1 MYGGRATILTSK
13 YLRNLSKV
21 RRQPH
26 LLESLQ
32 TVSFPRNISTAT
44 QLSELRGENNSD
56 FHQNPGGVFN
66 YSSKNTGSL
75 NHSGVDFQEPRTG
88 FQESSSG
95 ARSYFSKDSE
105 GFKQNPHVQNE
116 NFSSRNELKGVNNS
130 DFQQNPD
137 GFFSYRTKNT
147 GSLNKPNWQGQEWA
161 YNQQNSSGVAFQ
173 EPANSTRSYF
183 SKDTEGFKQ
192 NPRSQ
197 NKNFSS
203 RNEFQQTVWRN
214 GSNEFGSRK
223 DYQSNL
229 VPNRNDSGYHGENS
243 TNLLRKSRFGGGLEA
258 QQSQTGVCGQ
268 YQQNLNGYYGGN
280 SEMSQQ
286 NFSGNCTRNVGLC
299 QQNLPNYDPGNVRN
313 VQSEHSE
320 TYPQSAS
327 GYNVERHRNSSGYS
341 REMMGQYQ
349 QNLSSFSPSS
359 AGHQASHQSQ
369 NGMVGHQEMRSS
381 TSVEQSIDSADSSN
395 KKSSIDELDD
405 FCKEGKVK
413 EAVEVLHLLEQ
424 QHVTVDLS
432 RYIMLMDACGEDKS
446 LEDAKSVHEHLLRSH
461 PNLDVKMY
469 NKILEMYGKCG
480 SMNDAFLVFR
490 KMPQRNLT
498 SWDTMI
504 TWLGKNGL
512 GECAI
517 ELFGE
522 FKKTGMEPDGQMF
535 LGVFHACSV
544 VGDIVE
550 GMLHF
555 ESMSKDYGIVLS
567 MEQYVG
573 VVDML
578 GSTGYIDEAME
589 FIERMPIEPSIEV
602 WETMMNLC
610 RIHGNLELGDRCAEI
625 VELLDTSRLDEQ
637 SKTGFLAVKVS
648 DIAKEKEKKKSAQS
662 LLEAR
667 SKVHEY
673 RAGDRSHPDH
683 EKIYALL
690 RGLKQLMKEDGYI
703 PETKFVLHDVD
714 QETKEDALMAHSERL
729 AFAQGLMNS
738 SARSPIRIIKN
749 LRVCGDC
756 HNALKIASKLVG
768 REIIMRDAKRFHHLK
783 DGLCSCRDY
792 W

>member
-1 MYGGRATILTSK
+1 MYRRKATVLTSNL
-13 YLRNLSKV
+13 LRNLTKV
-21 RRQPH
+21 RGQ
-26 LLESLQ
+26 SLHFEPLKI
-32 TVSFPRNISTAT
+32 VPFSRNISTAT
-44 QLSELRGENNSD
+44 QLSELKGENNSD
-56 FHQNPGGVFN
+56 LEQNPDGVFD
-66 YSSKNTGSL
+66 YQVKNT
-75 NHSGVDFQEPRTG
+75 SGVDFQE
-88 FQESSSG
+88 SISG
-95 ARSYFSKDSE
+95 GRRSYFSRNISTVTQLSE
-105 GFKQNPHVQNE
+105 LGGGNIC
-116 NFSSRNELKGVNNS
+116 
-130 DFQQNPD
+130 DFRRNPD
-137 GFFSYRTKNT
+137 RDFDYSSKNL
-147 GSLNKPNWQGQEWA
+147 GSLNKPNWQGQEWG
-161 YNQQNSSGVAFQ
+161 YNQQNTSGVDFQ
-173 EPANSTRSYF
+173 ERKTGFQESASGGRSYF
-183 SKDTEGFKQ
+183 PNDVEGFKQ
-192 NPRSQ
+192 NPHAQ
-197 NKNFSS
+197 NGNFSS
-203 RNEFQQTVWRN
+203 GYESLSSR
-214 GSNEFGSRK
+214 SSDFGSRK
-223 DYQSNL
+223 DYQSTL
-229 VPNRNDSGYHGENS
+229 FDNRNDSGYSGGNS
-243 TNLLRKSRFGGGLEA
+243 SNLSRSSGFEGGLEA
-258 QQSQTGVCGQ
+258 QPSHSGVYGQ
-268 YQQNLNGYYGGN
+268 YHQNGNGYYGGN

-286 NFSGNCTRNVGLC
+286 NFSGNYMRNVGVS
-299 QQNLPNYDPGNVRN
+299 QQNLPIYDPGNVRN
-313 VQSEHSE
+313 VQSGNSGL
-320 TYPQSAS
+320 YPQSAS
-327 GYNVERHRNSSGYS
+327 GYYMESHTNSSGHS
-341 REMMGQYQ
+341 RKMMGQYQ
-349 QNLSSFSPSS
+349 QNLSGFE
-359 AGHQASHQSQ
+359 ASYQSQ
-369 NGMVGHQEMRSS
+369 NGIVGHQEMRSS
-381 TSVEQSIDSADSSN
+381 APVEPSIDYADSSN
-395 KKSSIDELDD
+395 KKGSIDELED

-432 RYIMLMDACGEDKS
+432 RYIMLMDACSEDKS
-446 LEDAKSVHEHLLRSH
+446 LEDAKSVHEHLVRSH
-461 PNLDVKMY
+461 PHLEIKMY

-512 GECAI
+512 GEDAI

-522 FKKTGMEPDGQMF
+522 FKKTGMKPDGQMF
-535 LGVFHACSV
+535 LGVFNACSV

-555 ESMSKDYGIVLS
+555 ESMSKDYGIALS
-567 MEQYVG
+567 IEQYVG

-578 GSTGYIDEAME
+578 GSAGYLDEAME
-589 FIERMPIEPSIEV
+589 FIERMPTEPSIEV
-602 WETMMNLC
+602 WEIMMNLC
-610 RIHGNLELGDRCAEI
+610 RIHGNLELGDRCAGI
-625 VELLDTSRLDEQ
+625 VELLDPSRLDEQ
-637 SKTGFLAVKVS
+637 SKAGFLAVKAS

-683 EKIYALL
+683 EKIYELL

-756 HNALKIASKLVG
+756 HNALKIASRLVG

>member
-1 MYGGRATILTSK
+1 MYRSRATILTSK
-13 YLRNLSKV
+13 SLRTLSKV
-21 RRQPH
+21 SRQSLH
-26 LLESLQ
+26 LESLKFV
-32 TVSFPRNISTAT
+32 TFVRSISTAT
-44 QLSELRGENNSD
+44 QVSEIDNHSELKGENNC
-56 FHQNPGGVFN
+56 
-66 YSSKNTGSL
+66 
-75 NHSGVDFQEPRTG
+75 
-88 FQESSSG
+88 
-95 ARSYFSKDSE
+95 
-105 GFKQNPHVQNE
+105 
-116 NFSSRNELKGVNNS
+116 

-137 GFFSYRTKNT
+137 GDFNYNSNNT
-147 GSLNKPNWQGQEWA
+147 GSLNKLNWKGQEWA
-161 YNQQNSSGVAFQ
+161 YNQQLSRSTQGGGSYSG
-173 EPANSTRSYF
+173 NSTRIEQNPS
-183 SKDTEGFKQ
+183 GLNPQ
-192 NPRSQ
+192 NPRTEFHEQKDTKGFQQ
-197 NKNFSS
+197 NLYAKNVNFSSGYVNVSS
-203 RNEFQQTVWRN
+203 RNEFQQTVGRN
-214 GSNEFGSRK
+214 NDFGSRK

-229 VPNRNDSGYHGENS
+229 VHNRNDSGCENS
-243 TNLLRKSRFGGGLEA
+243 SNLLRSSRFEGGLESHP
-258 QQSQTGVCGQ
+258 SQNGVYGH
-268 YQQNLNGYYGGN
+268 YQPNLNGGN
-280 SEMSQQ
+280 SETSRQ
-286 NFSGNCTRNVGLC
+286 NFSGKYMSNGGVP
-299 QQNLPNYDPGNVRN
+299 QQNLSNYDPGNVRN
-313 VQSEHSE
+313 VQSENSE
-320 TYPQSAS
+320 TYPQNAS
-327 GYNVERHRNSSGYS
+327 GYNMERHTNSSGYS
-341 REMMGQYQ
+341 REMMGRYQ
-349 QNLSSFSPSS
+349 QNLSGFNPSS
-359 AGHQASHQSQ
+359 AGHQASYQYQ
-369 NGMVGHQEMRSS
+369 NGIVGHQEMRSS
-381 TSVEQSIDSADSSN
+381 TPVEQSIDSDDSSS
-395 KKSSIDELDD
+395 KKGSVDELDD
-405 FCKEGKVK
+405 LCKEGKVK
-413 EAVEVLHLLEQ
+413 EAVEVLQLLEQ

-432 RYIMLMDACGEDKS
+432 RYIMLMDVCSEDKS
-446 LEDAKSVHEHLLRSH
+446 LEDAKSIHEHLVRSH
-461 PNLDVKMY
+461 PHLDIKMY

-480 SMNDAFLVFR
+480 SMKDAFLVFR

-512 GECAI
+512 GEDAI

-522 FKKTGMEPDGQMF
+522 FKETGMIPDGQMF

-555 ESMSKDYGIVLS
+555 ESMSKDYDIDLS

-578 GSTGYIDEAME
+578 GSTGYLDEAME

-625 VELLDTSRLDEQ
+625 VELLDPSRLDEQ
-637 SKTGFLAVKVS
+637 SKAGFLAVKAS
-648 DIAKEKEKKKSAQS
+648 DIAKEKEKKRSAQS

-792 W
+792 CFSTAKTQDCRL

>member
-1 MYGGRATILTSK
+1 MYRSRATILTSK
-13 YLRNLSKV
+13 SLRNLSKV
-21 RRQPH
+21 RRQSH
-26 LLESLQ
+26 HLESLKFV
-32 TVSFPRNISTAT
+32 TFLRNISTAT
-44 QLSELRGENNSD
+44 QVSEID
-56 FHQNPGGVFN
+56 N
-66 YSSKNTGSL
+66 YSE
-75 NHSGVDFQEPRTG
+75 V
-88 FQESSSG
+88 
-95 ARSYFSKDSE
+95 
-105 GFKQNPHVQNE
+105 
-116 NFSSRNELKGVNNS
+116 KGGNNS
-130 DFQQNPD
+130 DFQQNPGGVLD
-137 GFFSYRTKNT
+137 YSSNNT
-147 GSLNKPNWQGQEWA
+147 GSLNKLNWKSQEWA
-161 YNQQNSSGVAFQ
+161 HNQQFSRTTQGGGSYSGNSRRIEQNPNGVQEPKDTKGFQQNFSSGYV
-173 EPANSTRSYF
+173 NV
-183 SKDTEGFKQ
+183 
-192 NPRSQ
+192 
-197 NKNFSS
+197 SS
-203 RNEFQQTVWRN
+203 RNEFQQTVGRN
-214 GSNEFGSRK
+214 GSLSSSNNDFGSRK

-229 VPNRNDSGYHGENS
+229 VHNNRNDSGYHGENS
-243 TNLLRKSRFGGGLEA
+243 SNLLHRSRFEGGLEP
-258 QQSQTGVCGQ
+258 QPSRNGVYGHC
-268 YQQNLNGYYGGN
+268 QQNLNGYYGGN
-280 SEMSQQ
+280 CEMSQQ
-286 NFSGNCTRNVGLC
+286 NFSGNYTRNMGVP
-299 QQNLPNYDPGNVRN
+299 QQSLPNYDPGNVRN
-313 VQSEHSE
+313 VQSENSE
-320 TYPQSAS
+320 TYSQNAS
-327 GYNVERHRNSSGYS
+327 GYNMERHTNSSGYS
-341 REMMGQYQ
+341 GEMMLRHQ
-349 QNLSSFSPSS
+349 QNLSGFNPSS
-359 AGHQASHQSQ
+359 AGYQAPYQSQ
-369 NGMVGHQEMRSS
+369 NGLVGHQEMRSS
-381 TSVEQSIDSADSSN
+381 TPVEQSIDSADSSS
-395 KKSSIDELDD
+395 KKGSVDELDD

-424 QHVTVDLS
+424 QHVTVDLT
-432 RYIMLMDACGEDKS
+432 RYVMLMDVCSEDKS
-446 LEDAKSVHEHLLRSH
+446 LEDAKSIHEHLVRSH
-461 PNLDVKMY
+461 PHLDIKMY

-480 SMNDAFLVFR
+480 SMQDAFLVFR

-512 GECAI
+512 GEDAI

-522 FKKTGMEPDGQMF
+522 FKKTGMKPDGQMF

-555 ESMSKDYGIVLS
+555 ESMRKDYGIVLS

-578 GSTGYIDEAME
+578 GSTGYLDEAME
-589 FIERMPIEPSIEV
+589 FIERMPTEPSIEV
-602 WETMMNLC
+602 WETMMNLS

-625 VELLDTSRLDEQ
+625 VELLDPSRLDEQ
-637 SKTGFLAVKVS
+637 SKAGFLAVKAS

>member
-1 MYGGRATILTSK
+1 MYRSRSTILTSK
-13 YLRNLSKV
+13 SLRTLSKV

-26 LLESLQ
+26 LLESSKFVTFL
-32 TVSFPRNISTAT
+32 RNISTST
-44 QLSELRGENNSD
+44 QSSELRGENNSD
-56 FHQNPGGVFN
+56 FHQNSDGVFS
-66 YSSKNTGSL
+66 YSSKI
-75 NHSGVDFQEPRTG
+75 
-88 FQESSSG
+88 
-95 ARSYFSKDSE
+95 
-105 GFKQNPHVQNE
+105 
-116 NFSSRNELKGVNNS
+116 
-130 DFQQNPD
+130 
-137 GFFSYRTKNT
+137 T

-161 YNQQNSSGVAFQ
+161 YNQQNFSGVYQQEARTGFQ
-173 EPANSTRSYF
+173 ETASGARRYF
-183 SKDTEGFKQ
+183 PKDTESFKQ
-192 NPRSQ
+192 IPHSEND
-197 NKNFSS
+197 NFSS
-203 RNEFQQTVWRN
+203 RNEFR
-214 GSNEFGSRK
+214 SES
-223 DYQSNL
+223 
-229 VPNRNDSGYHGENS
+229 S
-243 TNLLRKSRFGGGLEA
+243 TNLLHSSRFGEGLEA
-258 QQSQTGVCGQ
+258 QPSQNGVSGH

-280 SEMSQQ
+280 NEMSKQ
-286 NFSGNCTRNVGLC
+286 NFSGNYTRNIGVS

-313 VQSEHSE
+313 VQSVNSE
-320 TYPQSAS
+320 VYAQNAS
-327 GYNVERHRNSSGYS
+327 GYNMERHTNSSA
-341 REMMGQYQ
+341 MGRYQ
-349 QNLSSFSPSS
+349 QNLSSFNPSS
-359 AGHQASHQSQ
+359 AGHQASYQSQ
-369 NGMVGHQEMRSS
+369 NGIAGHREVRSAAPD
-381 TSVEQSIDSADSSN
+381 EH
-395 KKSSIDELDD
+395 SIDELDD

-413 EAVEVLHLLEQ
+413 EAVEVLHSLEQ
-424 QHVTVDLS
+424 QHVTVDFS
-432 RYIMLMDACGEDKS
+432 RYIMLMDVCAEDKS
-446 LEDAKSVHEHLLRSH
+446 LEDAKSIHEHLVRSH
-461 PNLDVKMY
+461 PHLDVKIY

-480 SMNDAFLVFR
+480 SMDDAFLVFR

-512 GECAI
+512 GEDAI

-522 FKKTGMEPDGQMF
+522 FKKTGMKPDDQMF

-578 GSTGYIDEAME
+578 GSTGYLDEAIE
-589 FIERMPIEPSIEV
+589 FIEKMPIEPSIEV
-602 WETMMNLC
+602 WESMMNLC

-625 VELLDTSRLDEQ
+625 VELLDPSRLDEQ

-783 DGLCSCRDY
+783 NGLCSCRDY

>member
-1 MYGGRATILTSK
+1 MYRSRATIFTSK
-13 YLRNLSKV
+13 SLRTLSKV
-21 RRQPH
+21 RRQSH
-26 LLESLQ
+26 HLESLKIV
-32 TVSFPRNISTAT
+32 TFLRSIGTAT
-44 QLSELRGENNSD
+44 QLSEVD
-56 FHQNPGGVFN
+56 N
-66 YSSKNTGSL
+66 YSG
-75 NHSGVDFQEPRTG
+75 
-88 FQESSSG
+88 
-95 ARSYFSKDSE
+95 
-105 GFKQNPHVQNE
+105 
-116 NFSSRNELKGVNNS
+116 LKGENNS

-137 GFFSYRTKNT
+137 GVFSYNSNNT
-147 GSLNKPNWQGQEWA
+147 GCLNKPNLQSQEWT
-161 YNQQNSSGVAFQ
+161 YNQQFSRSTQDGSYSGNSKGIEQNPSGFYPQKPRTDFQ
-173 EPANSTRSYF
+173 EPTGGARTYF
-183 SKDTEGFKQ
+183 PKDTKGFQQ
-192 NPRSQ
+192 NPYAR
-197 NKNFSS
+197 NENFSSGRVNESS
-203 RNEFQQTVWRN
+203 RNEFQQTVMRN
-214 GSNEFGSRK
+214 GSYSSSSNDFGSRK
-223 DYQSNL
+223 DYQSNF
-229 VPNRNDSGYHGENS
+229 VHNRNDSGYRGENS
-243 TNLLRKSRFGGGLEA
+243 SNLLHSSRFDGGLKA
-258 QQSQTGVCGQ
+258 QPSQNGVYGHYQQS
-268 YQQNLNGYYGGN
+268 LNGYYGGS

-286 NFSGNCTRNVGLC
+286 NFSGNYTTNIGVL

-313 VQSEHSE
+313 VQSENSE
-320 TYPQSAS
+320 MHPQNAS
-327 GYNVERHRNSSGYS
+327 GYNMEKHTNSSGYS

-349 QNLSSFSPSS
+349 QNLSGFNPSS
-359 AGHQASHQSQ
+359 AGYQASYQSQ
-369 NGMVGHQEMRSS
+369 NGIVGHQEIRSS
-381 TSVEQSIDSADSSN
+381 TPVEQSIDSADSSN
-395 KKSSIDELDD
+395 KKGSIDELDD
-405 FCKEGKVK
+405 FCKDGKVK

-432 RYIMLMDACGEDKS
+432 RYIMLMDVCGEDKS
-446 LEDAKSVHEHLLRSH
+446 LEDAKSVHEHLVRSH
-461 PNLDVKMY
+461 SHLDIKMY

-512 GECAI
+512 GEDAI

-522 FKKTGMEPDGQMF
+522 FKKTGMKPDGQMF

-578 GSTGYIDEAME
+578 GSTGYLDEAME
-589 FIERMPIEPSIEV
+589 FIEKMPIEPSIEV

-625 VELLDTSRLDEQ
+625 VELLDPSRLDEQ
-637 SKTGFLAVKVS
+637 SKSGFLAVKAS
-648 DIAKEKEKKKSAQS
+648 DIIKEKEKKKSAQS

-738 SARSPIRIIKN
+738 AARSPIRIIKN

>member
-1 MYGGRATILTSK
+1 MYRSRATILTSK
-13 YLRNLSKV
+13 SLRTLSKV
-21 RRQPH
+21 SRQSLH
-26 LLESLQ
+26 LESLKFV
-32 TVSFPRNISTAT
+32 TFLRSISTAT
-44 QLSELRGENNSD
+44 QISEID
-56 FHQNPGGVFN
+56 N
-66 YSSKNTGSL
+66 YS
-75 NHSGVDFQEPRTG
+75 
-88 FQESSSG
+88 
-95 ARSYFSKDSE
+95 
-105 GFKQNPHVQNE
+105 
-116 NFSSRNELKGVNNS
+116 ELKGGNNS

-137 GFFSYRTKNT
+137 GDFNYNSNNT
-147 GSLNKPNWQGQEWA
+147 GSLNKSNWQGQEWA
-161 YNQQNSSGVAFQ
+161 YNQQLSRSTQGGGSYSGNSRRIEQNPSGANPQKPRTEFHEQKDTKGFQQNPYAQNENFSSGYV
-173 EPANSTRSYF
+173 NV
-183 SKDTEGFKQ
+183 
-192 NPRSQ
+192 
-197 NKNFSS
+197 SS
-203 RNEFQQTVWRN
+203 RNEFQQTVGRN
-214 GSNEFGSRK
+214 NDFGSRK

-229 VPNRNDSGYHGENS
+229 VHNRNDSGENS
-243 TNLLRKSRFGGGLEA
+243 SNLLRSSRFEGGLEA
-258 QQSQTGVCGQ
+258 QPSQNGVYGH
-268 YQQNLNGYYGGN
+268 YQQNLHGGN
-280 SEMSQQ
+280 SEMSRQ
-286 NFSGNCTRNVGLC
+286 NFSGNYTSNVGVP
-299 QQNLPNYDPGNVRN
+299 QQNLSNYDPGNVRN
-313 VQSEHSE
+313 VKSENSE
-320 TYPQSAS
+320 MYPQNAS
-327 GYNVERHRNSSGYS
+327 GYNMERHTNSSGYS

-349 QNLSSFSPSS
+349 QNLSGFNPSS
-359 AGHQASHQSQ
+359 AGHQASYQYQ
-369 NGMVGHQEMRSS
+369 NGIVGHQEMRSS
-381 TSVEQSIDSADSSN
+381 TPVEQSIDSDDSSS
-395 KKSSIDELDD
+395 KKGSVDELDD
-405 FCKEGKVK
+405 LCKEGKVK
-413 EAVEVLHLLEQ
+413 EAGEVLQLLEQ

-432 RYIMLMDACGEDKS
+432 RYIMLMDVCSEDKS
-446 LEDAKSVHEHLLRSH
+446 LEDAKSIHEHLARSH
-461 PNLDVKMY
+461 PHLDIKMY

-480 SMNDAFLVFR
+480 SMKDAFLVFR

-504 TWLGKNGL
+504 SWLGKNGL
-512 GECAI
+512 GEDAI

-522 FKKTGMEPDGQMF
+522 FKETGMKPDGQMF

-555 ESMSKDYGIVLS
+555 ESMSKDYDIDLS

-578 GSTGYIDEAME
+578 GSTGYLDEAME

-625 VELLDTSRLDEQ
+625 VELLDPSRLDEQ
-637 SKTGFLAVKVS
+637 SKAGFLAVKAS
-648 DIAKEKEKKKSAQS
+648 DITKEKEKKKSAQS

>member
-1 MYGGRATILTSK
+1 MYTTRATIHTSK
-13 YLRNLSKV
+13 SLRTLSKV
-21 RRQPH
+21 CRQPH
-26 LLESLQ
+26 LLESLKIV
-32 TVSFPRNISTAT
+32 TLLRNISTST
-44 QLSELRGENNSD
+44 QLSEVDNYSELKGGDNSD
-56 FHQNPGGVFN
+56 FQQYPDGVFN
-66 YSSKNTGSL
+66 YNSKNNMG
-75 NHSGVDFQEPRTG
+75 DQELAYNGNFRSIEKNPSRVYPQNPRTEC
-88 FQESSSG
+88 QESISG
-95 ARSYFSKDSE
+95 ARSYFSKDNEGFQRNPHAKNEYFSSRTEFQEPTSGTRSYFSKDNE
-105 GFKQNPHVQNE
+105 GFKQNPHAQNE
-116 NFSSRNELKGVNNS
+116 NFSSRNE
-130 DFQQNPD
+130 F
-137 GFFSYRTKNT
+137 R
-147 GSLNKPNWQGQEWA
+147 E
-161 YNQQNSSGVAFQ
+161 
-173 EPANSTRSYF
+173 
-183 SKDTEGFKQ
+183 
-192 NPRSQ
+192 
-197 NKNFSS
+197 
-203 RNEFQQTVWRN
+203 TVWRN
-214 GSNEFGSRK
+214 GSLSSSSNDFGSPK
-223 DYQSNL
+223 DYQRKL
-229 VPNRNDSGYHGENS
+229 VEHGRNDSGCVGRNS
-243 TNLLRKSRFGGGLEA
+243 SNLLHSSGFEGGVRA
-258 QQSQTGVCGQ
+258 QPSQNGIYGQ

-280 SEMSQQ
+280 SESSQQ
-286 NFSGNCTRNVGLC
+286 NFSGNYTRNVGVP
-299 QQNLPNYDPGNVRN
+299 QRNLPDYNNGNVRN
-313 VQSEHSE
+313 VQSGNSE
-320 TYPQSAS
+320 MYPQSAS
-327 GYNVERHRNSSGYS
+327 GYNMERHTNSSGYS

-349 QNLSSFSPSS
+349 QNLRGFNPSS
-359 AGHQASHQSQ
+359 AQASY
-369 NGMVGHQEMRSS
+369 QEMRSS
-381 TSVEQSIDSADSSN
+381 TPVEQLIDSADSSN
-395 KKSSIDELDD
+395 KKGSVDELDD
-405 FCKEGKVK
+405 LCKEGKVQ
-413 EAVEVLHLLEQ
+413 EAVEVLDLLEQ
-424 QHVTVDLS
+424 QHVTIDLS
-432 RYIMLMDACGEDKS
+432 RYIMLMDVCGEDKS
-446 LEDAKSVHEHLLRSH
+446 LEDAKSVHEHLVRSQPH
-461 PNLDVKMY
+461 LDVKMY

-490 KMPQRNLT
+490 KMHQRNLT

-512 GECAI
+512 GEDAI
-517 ELFGE
+517 DLFGE
-522 FKKTGMEPDGQMF
+522 FKETGMKPDGQMF
-535 LGVFHACSV
+535 LGVFHVCSV

-578 GSTGYIDEAME
+578 GRTGYLDEAME
-589 FIERMPIEPSIEV
+589 FIERMPIEPSLEV

-610 RIHGNLELGDRCAEI
+610 RIQGNLELGDRCAEI
-625 VELLDTSRLDEQ
+625 VELLDPSRLDEQ
-637 SKTGFLAVKVS
+637 SKAGFLAVKAPDRS
-648 DIAKEKEKKKSAQS
+648 KEKEKKKSAQS

>member
-1 MYGGRATILTSK
+1 MYTTRATIHTSK
-13 YLRNLSKV
+13 SLRTSSKV
-21 RRQPH
+21 CRQPH
-26 LLESLQ
+26 LLESLKIV
-32 TVSFPRNISTAT
+32 TLLRNISTST
-44 QLSELRGENNSD
+44 QLSEVDNYSELKKGTLSD
-56 FHQNPGGVFN
+56 IQQNPGGVFN
-66 YSSKNTGSL
+66 YNSKNNMGSL
-75 NHSGVDFQEPRTG
+75 NKPNCQDQGLAYNGNPSRIEQNPIRAY
-88 FQESSSG
+88 QESVSG
-95 ARSYFSKDSE
+95 ARSYFSKDDE
-105 GFKQNPHVQNE
+105 GFQKNSHAKNEDFSSGYVNVSSRNEFQEPTSGTRSYFSKDNEGFQQNPHVKNE
-116 NFSSRNELKGVNNS
+116 NFSSRNE
-130 DFQQNPD
+130 F
-137 GFFSYRTKNT
+137 R
-147 GSLNKPNWQGQEWA
+147 E
-161 YNQQNSSGVAFQ
+161 
-173 EPANSTRSYF
+173 
-183 SKDTEGFKQ
+183 
-192 NPRSQ
+192 
-197 NKNFSS
+197 
-203 RNEFQQTVWRN
+203 TVWRN
-214 GSNEFGSRK
+214 GSLSSSSNDMGSPK
-223 DYQSNL
+223 DYQRKLVEHSGNDGGCVGGNSSNL
-229 VPNRNDSGYHGENS
+229 LHY
-243 TNLLRKSRFGGGLEA
+243 SRFEGGVGAA
-258 QQSQTGVCGQ
+258 QPSQNGVYGQ
-268 YQQNLNGYYGGN
+268 YQQNLNGYCGGN
-280 SEMSQQ
+280 SDSSQQ
-286 NFSGNCTRNVGLC
+286 NFSGNYTRNIGAP
-299 QQNLPNYDPGNVRN
+299 QQNLPYCNSGNVRN
-313 VQSEHSE
+313 VQSGNSE
-320 TYPQSAS
+320 KYPQSAS
-327 GYNVERHRNSSGYS
+327 GYNMERHSNSSGYS

-349 QNLSSFSPSS
+349 QNLS
-359 AGHQASHQSQ
+359 GHQASYQSQ
-369 NGMVGHQEMRSS
+369 NGIVGHQEMRSS

-395 KKSSIDELDD
+395 KKVSIDELDN

-413 EAVEVLHLLEQ
+413 EAVEVLHSLEQ

-432 RYIMLMDACGEDKS
+432 RYIMLMDVCGEDKS
-446 LEDAKSVHEHLLRSH
+446 LEDAKSVHEHLVSSH
-461 PNLDVKMY
+461 PQLDVRMY
-469 NKILEMYGKCG
+469 NKLLEMYGKCG

-498 SWDTMI
+498 SWDTVI

-512 GECAI
+512 GEDAI

-522 FKKTGMEPDGQMF
+522 FKKTGMKPDGQMF

-573 VVDML
+573 VVNML
-578 GSTGYIDEAME
+578 GSTGYLDEAME
-589 FIERMPIEPSIEV
+589 FIERMPIERSIEV
-602 WETMMNLC
+602 WETMMNLS

-625 VELLDTSRLDEQ
+625 VELLDPSRLDEQ
-637 SKTGFLAVKVS
+637 SKSGFLAVKAS
-648 DIAKEKEKKKSAQS
+648 DISKEKEKKKSAQS

>member
-1 MYGGRATILTSK
+1 MYRSRGTTLTSK
-13 YLRNLSKV
+13 SLTTLSKV
-21 RRQPH
+21 CRQPH
-26 LLESLQ
+26 HLKLLTFL
-32 TVSFPRNISTAT
+32 RNISTAT
-44 QLSELRGENNSD
+44 QLSEVD
-56 FHQNPGGVFN
+56 N
-66 YSSKNTGSL
+66 YS
-75 NHSGVDFQEPRTG
+75 
-88 FQESSSG
+88 
-95 ARSYFSKDSE
+95 
-105 GFKQNPHVQNE
+105 
-116 NFSSRNELKGVNNS
+116 ELKGGNS
-130 DFQQNPD
+130 ADSQQNPNG
-137 GFFSYRTKNT
+137 GFNYNSNNT
-147 GSLNKPNWQGQEWA
+147 GSLNKPNCQGQEWA
-161 YNQQNSSGVAFQ
+161 YSGNSRRIEQIPSGLYPPKPRTEFQ
-173 EPANSTRSYF
+173 EPTN
-183 SKDTEGFKQ
+183 KGFKQ
-192 NPRSQ
+192 NPHA
-197 NKNFSS
+197 KNDNFSSGHVDGSS
-203 RNEFQQTVWRN
+203 RNEFQRN
-214 GSNEFGSRK
+214 GSNDFGARK

-229 VPNRNDSGYHGENS
+229 VHNRNDSGYQGEDS
-243 TNLLRKSRFGGGLEA
+243 SNLLHSSRFEGAVGA
-258 QQSQTGVCGQ
+258 QPSQNGVYRH

-286 NFSGNCTRNVGLC
+286 NFSGNYTRNIGVP
-299 QQNLPNYDPGNVRN
+299 QQNLPDYNPGDVRN
-313 VQSEHSE
+313 VRSGNSE

-327 GYNVERHRNSSGYS
+327 GYNMGRHTNSSGYS

-349 QNLSSFSPSS
+349 QNLSGFNPSS
-359 AGHQASHQSQ
+359 AGHEASYQSQ
-369 NGMVGHQEMRSS
+369 NGIVGHQEMRSS
-381 TSVEQSIDSADSSN
+381 APVEQSIDSVDSSN
-395 KKSSIDELDD
+395 KKGSIDELDD

-413 EAVEVLHLLEQ
+413 EAIEVLHLLEQ

-432 RYIMLMDACGEDKS
+432 RYIMLMNVCGEDKS
-446 LEDAKSVHEHLLRSH
+446 LEDAKSVHEHLVRSH
-461 PNLDVKMY
+461 PNLDIKMH

-480 SMNDAFLVFR
+480 SMNDAFLLFQ

-504 TWLGKNGL
+504 TWFGKNGL
-512 GECAI
+512 GEDAI

-522 FKKTGMEPDGQMF
+522 FKKTGMKPDGQMF

-578 GSTGYIDEAME
+578 ASTGYLDEAME
-589 FIERMPIEPSIEV
+589 FIERMPIEPSVEV

-610 RIHGNLELGDRCAEI
+610 RIQGNLELGDRCAEI
-625 VELLDTSRLDEQ
+625 VECLDPSRLDEQ
-637 SKTGFLAVKVS
+637 SKAGFLAVKAS

>member
-1 MYGGRATILTSK
+1 MYRSRATILTSK
-13 YLRNLSKV
+13 SLRNLTKV
-21 RRQPH
+21 RRQSH
-26 LLESLQ
+26 LLESFN
-32 TVSFPRNISTAT
+32 TVTFSRNFSTAT
-44 QLSELRGENNSD
+44 QISEVDNYTELKGVNNSD
-56 FHQNPGGVFN
+56 FQQNPNGVFN
-66 YSSKNTGSL
+66 SL
-75 NHSGVDFQEPRTG
+75 NPSGVDFQEPRTG
-88 FQESSSG
+88 FQEPANC
-95 ARSYFSKDSE
+95 ARSYFSKDVE
-105 GFKQNPHVQNE
+105 GFKQNPHLQNG
-116 NFSSRNELKGVNNS
+116 NFSSRNEIKGGNSS
-130 DFQQNPD
+130 DFQQNLD
-137 GFFSYRTKNT
+137 GVFSYNSKNTT

-161 YNQQNSSGVAFQ
+161 YYQQNPSGVEFK
-173 EPANSTRSYF
+173 ESTSVARSYF
-183 SKDTEGFKQ
+183 LKDAEGFNQ
-192 NPRSQ
+192 NSNVQ
-197 NKNFSS
+197 NENFSS
-203 RNEFQQTVWRN
+203 KNEFQQTVWRN

-229 VPNRNDSGYHGENS
+229 VHNRNDSGCRSEGESS
-243 TNLLRKSRFGGGLEA
+243 TNLLDSSRFGRGLEVQPIQNA
-258 QQSQTGVCGQ
+258 VYGQ
-268 YQQNLNGYYGGN
+268 YQRNLNGYYGGN
-280 SEMSQQ
+280 SEQLQQ
-286 NFSGNCTRNVGLC
+286 NFSGNYTRNVGVSP
-299 QQNLPNYDPGNVRN
+299 QNLPNYDPGNVRN
-313 VQSEHSE
+313 VQSENSE
-320 TYPQSAS
+320 MYAQNAS
-327 GYNVERHRNSSGYS
+327 GYNMERPMNSSA
-341 REMMGQYQ
+341 MGRYQ
-349 QNLSSFSPSS
+349 QNLCGFKPSS
-359 AGHQASHQSQ
+359 AGHQASYQSQ
-369 NGMVGHQEMRSS
+369 NEIVSHQEMSNS
-381 TSVEQSIDSADSSN
+381 TPVEQSIDSADSSN
-395 KKSSIDELDD
+395 KKGSIDELDD

-424 QHVTVDLS
+424 QHVPVDLS

-446 LEDAKSVHEHLLRSH
+446 LEDAKSIHEHLVRSH
-461 PNLDVKMY
+461 PHLDVKMY

-490 KMPQRNLT
+490 KMAQRNLT

-512 GECAI
+512 GEDAI

-522 FKKTGMEPDGQMF
+522 FKTTGMKPDGQMF
-535 LGVFHACSV
+535 LGVFNACSV

-555 ESMSKDYGIVLS
+555 ESTSKDYGIVLS

-578 GSTGYIDEAME
+578 GSTGYLDEAME

-610 RIHGNLELGDRCAEI
+610 RIHGNLELGDRCSEI
-625 VELLDTSRLDEQ
+625 VELLDPSRLDEQ

-662 LLEAR
+662 LLEVR

-738 SARSPIRIIKN
+738 AARSPIRIIKN

>member
-1 MYGGRATILTSK
+1 MYRSRATILTSK
-13 YLRNLSKV
+13 SLRTLSKV
-21 RRQPH
+21 RRQSH
-26 LLESLQ
+26 HLESLKFV
-32 TVSFPRNISTAT
+32 TFSRNISTAT
-44 QLSELRGENNSD
+44 QISEID
-56 FHQNPGGVFN
+56 N
-66 YSSKNTGSL
+66 YS
-75 NHSGVDFQEPRTG
+75 
-88 FQESSSG
+88 
-95 ARSYFSKDSE
+95 
-105 GFKQNPHVQNE
+105 
-116 NFSSRNELKGVNNS
+116 ELKGGNSS

-137 GFFSYRTKNT
+137 GVFNYSSNNT
-147 GSLNKPNWQGQEWA
+147 GSLNKLSWKGQEWA
-161 YNQQNSSGVAFQ
+161 YNQQLSRSTEGGGSYSGNSRRIEQNPCGVYPQKPRTEFREPKDTNRFQQNPHAENGNFSSGYV
-173 EPANSTRSYF
+173 NV
-183 SKDTEGFKQ
+183 
-192 NPRSQ
+192 
-197 NKNFSS
+197 SS
-203 RNEFQQTVWRN
+203 RNEFQQTVGRN
-214 GSNEFGSRK
+214 GSLSSSSNDFASRK
-223 DYQSNL
+223 DYQSDVVHNIS
-229 VPNRNDSGYHGENS
+229 DSGYHGENS
-243 TNLLRKSRFGGGLEA
+243 SNLLRSSRFEGGLEA
-258 QQSQTGVCGQ
+258 QPSQNGVYGQ
-268 YQQNLNGYYGGN
+268 YQQNLTGYYGGK

-286 NFSGNCTRNVGLC
+286 NFSGSYTRNVGVP
-299 QQNLPNYDPGNVRN
+299 QQNPPNYDPGNVRN
-313 VQSEHSE
+313 VQSENSE
-320 TYPQSAS
+320 TYPRNAS
-327 GYNVERHRNSSGYS
+327 GYNMERHTNSSGYS
-341 REMMGQYQ
+341 REMMGGYQ
-349 QNLSSFSPSS
+349 QNLSGFNPSS
-359 AGHQASHQSQ
+359 AGHQASYQSQ
-369 NGMVGHQEMRSS
+369 NGIVGHQEMRSS
-381 TSVEQSIDSADSSN
+381 TPVEQSIDSADSSS
-395 KKSSIDELDD
+395 KKGSVDELDD
-405 FCKEGKVK
+405 FCKDVKIK

-432 RYIMLMDACGEDKS
+432 RYIMLMDVCSEDKS
-446 LEDAKSVHEHLLRSH
+446 LEDAKSIHEHLVRSH
-461 PNLDVKMY
+461 PHLDIKMY

-480 SMNDAFLVFR
+480 SINDAFLVFR

-512 GECAI
+512 GEDAI

-522 FKKTGMEPDGQMF
+522 FKKTGMKPDGQMF

-555 ESMSKDYGIVLS
+555 ESMSKDYDIVLS

-578 GSTGYIDEAME
+578 GSTGYLDEAME
-589 FIERMPIEPSIEV
+589 FIERMPIDPSIEV

-625 VELLDTSRLDEQ
+625 VELLDPSRLDEQ
-637 SKTGFLAVKVS
+637 SKAGFLDVKAS

>member
-1 MYGGRATILTSK
+1 M
-13 YLRNLSKV
+13 
-21 RRQPH
+21 
-26 LLESLQ
+26 
-32 TVSFPRNISTAT
+32 
-44 QLSELRGENNSD
+44 
-56 FHQNPGGVFN
+56 
-66 YSSKNTGSL
+66 
-75 NHSGVDFQEPRTG
+75 
-88 FQESSSG
+88 
-95 ARSYFSKDSE
+95 
-105 GFKQNPHVQNE
+105 
-116 NFSSRNELKGVNNS
+116 SR
-130 DFQQNPD
+130 
-137 GFFSYRTKNT
+137 
-147 GSLNKPNWQGQEWA
+147 
-161 YNQQNSSGVAFQ
+161 
-173 EPANSTRSYF
+173 
-183 SKDTEGFKQ
+183 
-192 NPRSQ
+192 
-197 NKNFSS
+197 
-203 RNEFQQTVWRN
+203 
-214 GSNEFGSRK
+214 
-223 DYQSNL
+223 
-229 VPNRNDSGYHGENS
+229 
-243 TNLLRKSRFGGGLEA
+243 
-258 QQSQTGVCGQ
+258 
-268 YQQNLNGYYGGN
+268 
-280 SEMSQQ
+280 Q
-286 NFSGNCTRNVGLC
+286 NFSGNYTSNVGVP
-299 QQNLPNYDPGNVRN
+299 QQNLSNYDPGNVRN
-313 VQSEHSE
+313 VQSENSE
-320 TYPQSAS
+320 TYPQNAS
-327 GYNVERHRNSSGYS
+327 GYNMERHTNSSGYS

-349 QNLSSFSPSS
+349 QNLSGFNPSS
-359 AGHQASHQSQ
+359 AGHQASYQYQ
-369 NGMVGHQEMRSS
+369 NGIVGHQEMRSS
-381 TSVEQSIDSADSSN
+381 TPVEQSIDSDYSSS
-395 KKSSIDELDD
+395 KKGSVDELDD
-405 FCKEGKVK
+405 LCKEGKVK
-413 EAVEVLHLLEQ
+413 EAVEVLQLLEQ

-432 RYIMLMDACGEDKS
+432 RYIMLMDVCSEDKS
-446 LEDAKSVHEHLLRSH
+446 LEDAKSIHEHLARSH
-461 PNLDVKMY
+461 PHLDIKMY

-480 SMNDAFLVFR
+480 SMKDAFLVFR

-504 TWLGKNGL
+504 SWLGKNGL
-512 GECAI
+512 GEDAI

-522 FKKTGMEPDGQMF
+522 FKETGMKPDGQMF

-555 ESMSKDYGIVLS
+555 ESMSKDYDIDLS

-578 GSTGYIDEAME
+578 GSTGYLDEAME

-625 VELLDTSRLDEQ
+625 VELLDPSRLDEQ
-637 SKTGFLAVKVS
+637 SKTGFLAVKAS